1 MPFRAGQGRGEGF
14 RTMKILIAEDDVI
27 TSLALAKNIR
37 EWGYDVIINK
47 NGEEAWET
55 INSNNIRLAILDW
68 SMPKMDGIELC
79 RKIRFVHQQKKGRYV
94 YIILLTGRDL
104 QEDVITG
111 LSAGADDYVKKPF
124 DPLELKVRIQNGERI
139 IQLEDER
146 LLQASTDSLTKQW
159 NRRGILEFLDDELE
173 RSYRHDKP
181 LSTIMMDVDHFKE
194 MNDLY
199 GHQVGDAILVEV
211 ASRLKASVRRYDK
224 LGRYG
229 GDEFLV
235 ILPDCSFS
243 DTKNIAERL
252 RTAVSEKKVKTAEG
266 PLAVTLSL
274 GCTTSETGARLTAEK
289 LIQLSDSALLLA
301 KKKGRNRVET
311 EGTVLTP
318 KGKKR

>member
-1 MPFRAGQGRGEGF
+1 
-14 RTMKILIAEDDVI
+14 MKILIAEDDVI

-55 INSNNIRLAILDW
+55 INSHTIRLAILDW

-79 RKIRFVHQQKKGRYV
+79 RKIRNVHQLSKGKYI

-146 LLQASTDSLTKQW
+146 LLQANTDSLTKQW

-181 LSTIMMDVDHFKE
+181 LSTIMMDVDNFKQI
-194 MNDLY
+194 NDLY
-199 GHQVGDAILVEV
+199 GHQVGDTILVEV

-235 ILPDCSFS
+235 ILPDCSMPE
-243 DTKNIAERL
+243 TKNIAERL
-252 RTAVSEKKVKTAEG
+252 RTSVQEKELKTAVG
-266 PLAVTLSL
+266 PLGVTLSL
-274 GCTTSETGARLTAEK
+274 GCATSEIGSRLSAEE
-289 LIQLSDSALLLA
+289 LIQQSDNALLLA

-311 EGTVLTP
+311 EGTSSTP
-318 KGKKR
+318 AEKKR